1 MSAPSIQWFYHAPY
15 LESIRSDCSVRTK
28 VVLQLLGDDFLV
40 NVPVRYPVSV
50 QSRSGRHVD
59 QERTDDARKCV
70 ANLDVGE
77 YDGGGDEASI
87 IVRRHT
93 YCVSQSPSELLL
105 HGSYADSI

>member
-1 MSAPSIQWFYHAPY
+1 
-15 LESIRSDCSVRTK
+15 
-28 VVLQLLGDDFLV
+28 
-40 NVPVRYPVSV
+40 
-50 QSRSGRHVD
+50 
-59 QERTDDARKCV
+59 
-70 ANLDVGE
+70 LDVGE